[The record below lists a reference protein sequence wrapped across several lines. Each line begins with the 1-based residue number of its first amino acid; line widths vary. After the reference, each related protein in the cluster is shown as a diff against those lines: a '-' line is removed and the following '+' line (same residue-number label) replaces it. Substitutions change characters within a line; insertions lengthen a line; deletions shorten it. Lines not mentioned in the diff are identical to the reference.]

1 MKKLFSLL
9 TLIFVVLLTG
19 CGTFE
24 IIVETPV
31 ASPPVFTD
39 VIENTATNTPE
50 PFTYNDLQTGST
62 LTPELAGMV
71 FHDDL
76 GVWVVDGAGQ
86 ARLIGERIN
95 GPVLSPNGE
104 QVLFTSE
111 DEIVLWLR
119 DLPTGETRILDE
131 TPNRMK
137 RAYSWWP
144 EHPGVIIYAL
154 VEITDPWMGTLG
166 GMNINTGETFLLD
179 SQSPTDYS
187 LSPDGET
194 LVLGAHDTLRITQ
207 LGGSTEF
214 ILPENFQLAGW
225 SFSHPSWS
233 PDGTKLSL
241 FVSRYNEAA
250 VQTELSVAILDLQA
264 KQSTIIYSYQA
275 PLGGEFQFT
284 TQWSPDGRWISATTV
299 GELGGRMPALW
310 IFSADGS
317 EQHQYPYGSGPVWST
332 DGSQVVYWQGPEPGG
347 ADTSYRAYSLNRIS
361 IGTWESLPLPVAAGS
376 APEAW
381 GSVP

>member
-1 MKKLFSLL
+1 MKKVMLPILL
-9 TLIFVVLLTG
+9 LSMLLLTG

-39 VIENTATNTPE
+39 VQESTATSTPE
-50 PFTYNDLQTGST
+50 PFTYDDLPTGSM

-71 FHDDL
+71 YHDDL
-76 GVWVVDGAGQ
+76 GVWVVDGSGQ

-95 GPVLSPNGE
+95 GPVLSPNGD

-111 DEIVLWLR
+111 DETVLWLK
-119 DLPTGETRILDE
+119 DLPSGETRILDE

-137 RAYSWWP
+137 RAFSWWP
-144 EHPGVIIYAL
+144 ERPGVIIYAL
-154 VEITDPWMGTLG
+154 VEISDPWMGTLG
-166 GMNINTGETFLLD
+166 GMNIDTGETFLLD

-194 LVLGAHDTLRITQ
+194 LVLGARETLRITQ
-207 LGGSTEF
+207 WGGSTEF
-214 ILPENFQLAGW
+214 ILPENFQMNGW

-241 FVSRYNEAA
+241 FASRYNEAA
-250 VQTELSVAILDLQA
+250 VQTEMAVTVLDLQT
-264 KQSTIIYSYQA
+264 KQSNIIHSYQA

-284 TQWSPDGRWISATTV
+284 TQWSSDGQWISATTV

-317 EQHQYPYGSGPVWST
+317 EQHQYPYGSGPIWST
-332 DGSQVVYWQGPEPGG
+332 DGSQLVYWQGPEPGG
-347 ADTSYRAYSLNRIS
+347 ADSSYLAYSLNHIT
-361 IGTWESLPLPVAAGS
+361 IGAWEAAPLPVAAGS
-376 APEAW
+376 SPEAW
-381 GSVP
+381 VSVP

>member
-1 MKKLFSLL
+1 MKKLHFSL
-9 TLIFVVLLTG
+9 TLIFLLLLTG

-31 ASPPVFTD
+31 ASPPVFVDTQ
-39 VIENTATNTPE
+39 ESTETSTPE
-50 PFTYNDLQTGST
+50 PFNYDDLIAGSM

-76 GVWVVDGAGQ
+76 GVWVVDGSGQ

-95 GPVLSPNGE
+95 GPVLSPNGD

-111 DEIVLWLR
+111 DETVLWLR
-119 DLPTGETRILDE
+119 DLPSGESRILDE

-137 RAYSWWP
+137 RGFSWWA
-144 EHPGVIIYAL
+144 ERPGVIIYAL

-166 GMNINTGETFLLD
+166 GMNVETGETFLLD

-187 LSPDGET
+187 LSTDGET
-194 LVLGAHDTLRITQ
+194 LVLGARETLRITKW
-207 LGGSTEF
+207 GGSTEI
-214 ILPENFQLAGW
+214 ILPENFQMTGW

-241 FVSRYNEAA
+241 FASRYNEASA
-250 VQTELSVAILDLQA
+250 QTEMAVTVLDLQT
-264 KQSTIIYSYQA
+264 KQSTIIHSYQA
-275 PLGGEFQFT
+275 PLGGEYPFT
-284 TQWSPDGRWISATTV
+284 TEWSPDGQWISATTF

-310 IFSADGS
+310 IFSADGT

-332 DGSQVVYWQGPEPGG
+332 DGSQLLYWQGPEPGG
-347 ADTSYRAYSLNRIS
+347 ADSSYRAYSLNHIS
-361 IGTWESLPLPVAAGS
+361 IGTWEAQPLEVAVGS
-376 APEAW
+376 APEDW
-381 GSVP
+381 VSVP